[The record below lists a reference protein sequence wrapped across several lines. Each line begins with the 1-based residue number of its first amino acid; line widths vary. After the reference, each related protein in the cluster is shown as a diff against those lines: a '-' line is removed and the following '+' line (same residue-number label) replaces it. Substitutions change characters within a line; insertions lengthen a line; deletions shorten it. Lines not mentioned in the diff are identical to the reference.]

1 MWLLLLL
8 LMFDHTLLYIL
19 LCLSLCCPQM
29 HNLPFNIFLVYFFL
43 TIFPLPAFLSLR
55 VTLVVF
61 SFPLPTLPSWLMPSL
76 PCPLLFTTASFAT
89 PSLNRWFFAS
99 PLVFSCV
106 LLRICALFQIQT
118 LFALNHIF
126 PCYLSLSVA
135 AYVVSVQCP
144 WGSSPHP
151 CSRCSMPLAGQ
162 AWVPWA
168 SPSGCW
174 PTTLKWRSQ
183 RWMSITMRWTLSLT
197 SAHDESTGNRFQSQY
212 FSAFFFDV
220 SH

>member
-19 LCLSLCCPQM
+19 LCLFLCCPQM

-89 PSLNRWFFAS
+89 PSQPLILCFTFGFFPVCCFVFVHFSNFKPFLLWTTFFPVTCLCLWLPMLYLSSAHGGLPPTPAAGVPCPS
-99 PLVFSCV
+99 PARHGYRGQAHQAAGQ
-106 LLRICALFQIQT
+106 LLRSGDPKDGC
-118 LFALNHIF
+118 
-126 PCYLSLSVA
+126 LSL
-135 AYVVSVQCP
+135 
-144 WGSSPHP
+144 WGGH
-151 CSRCSMPLAGQ
+151 
-162 AWVPWA
+162 
-168 SPSGCW
+168 
-174 PTTLKWRSQ
+174 
-183 RWMSITMRWTLSLT
+183 
-197 SAHDESTGNRFQSQY
+197 
-212 FSAFFFDV
+212 
-220 SH
+220 

>member
-1 MWLLLLL
+1 
-8 LMFDHTLLYIL
+8 MFDHTLLYIL
-19 LCLSLCCPQM
+19 LCLFLCCPQM
-29 HNLPFNIFLVYFFL
+29 HNLPFNIFLVYFFKL
-43 TIFPLPAFLSLR
+43 SSLYRPSCPCEWLLWCSPFPCLRFLPGSCPPCPVLCCSPLLPLP
-55 VTLVVF
+55 
-61 SFPLPTLPSWLMPSL
+61 PPH
-76 PCPLLFTTASFAT
+76 
-89 PSLNRWFFAS
+89 NRWFFAL

-106 LLRICALFQIQT
+106 LLCICALFQLQT

-174 PTTLKWRSQ
+174 PTTSKWRSQ

-197 SAHDESTGNRFQSQY
+197 SAHDESTGNIFQSQY
-212 FSAFFFDV
+212 FSAFLFFDV